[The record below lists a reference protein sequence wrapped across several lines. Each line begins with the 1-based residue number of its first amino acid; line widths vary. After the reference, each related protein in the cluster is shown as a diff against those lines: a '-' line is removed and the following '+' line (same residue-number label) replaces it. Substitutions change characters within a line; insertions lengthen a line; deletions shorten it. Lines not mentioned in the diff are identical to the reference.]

1 MPINYLKIPEVIIK
15 NTAEDRD
22 FDLIVVNTTLR

>member
-22 FDLIVVNTTLR
+22 FDLLLFIF